1 MTRAERKELNEVLR
15 AGVEYGKE
23 NRINYTYFQ
32 QRLKVS
38 HSCFYKW
45 LRGKF
50 DFKEKKVLELLKIL
64 QELNII

>member
-1 MTRAERKELNEVLR
+1 MTREERKELNDILR

-45 LRGKF
+45 LRNKF
-50 DFKEKKVLELLKIL
+50 DFKDKKSKELLKIL
-64 QELNII
+64 EELNII

>member
-1 MTRAERKELNEVLR
+1 MDKSEKKELNEILR

-23 NRINYTYFQ
+23 NRLTYTYFQ
-32 QRLKVS
+32 KRLGVS

-45 LRGKF
+45 TRGKF
-50 DFKEKKVLELLKIL
+50 DFKEERAKELLEIL